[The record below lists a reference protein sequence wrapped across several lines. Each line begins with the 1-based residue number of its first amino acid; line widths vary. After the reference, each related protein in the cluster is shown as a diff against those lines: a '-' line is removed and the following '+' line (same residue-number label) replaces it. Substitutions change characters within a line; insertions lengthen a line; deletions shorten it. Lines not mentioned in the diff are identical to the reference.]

1 MTINTIV
8 WAETSELSHEVA
20 LKFTNA
26 TPNQSN
32 VYSSSFEGLTLNT
45 YTRSPNTLPSS
56 SPSGIANIVIVHLT
70 SNELSVVLEAQKYLD
85 SRKGIPIRVLTSEH
99 PLLEEAQTLGCQYV
113 NFNELTGEGRKNIL
127 KEAKKFE
134 ETLLNCFCKFDI
146 NGNGLISVDELM
158 KVSSELGHDLQADDA
173 KMIADSLD
181 ESKSH
186 SGNIS
191 FQGFK
196 KWWVMGKSDFHSFRR
211 LCKAEMSVNKLVKL
225 TSTHFNNYLHNLS
238 QESKTV
244 SQEELS
250 QNLNFNI
257 HSKQSFENGVGVF
270 FEVCSGND
278 ARDVINSKPENVKN
292 SPFSVSLRVAF
303 ASNDDALGVASML
316 NDLVKPML
324 SSIPQLEQYMSL
336 GLELSFRN
344 NQKFLIVDVT
354 ISGLLLDMVQ
364 NNMSE
369 FNFSEMNVNASG
381 TFHVFSALKLDDL
394 LKDSVLDIIQK
405 ALHMKFHLNTKTFNL
420 RNALSAVIASL
431 TDSVEQG
438 FIPPQMQGY
447 MIFIKLA
454 SVLRNFNFDLAFDA
468 LELKNTFIDFM
479 VSKDTRDEETTV
491 DTKNR
496 LFGNECKVAKK
507 FDELREQYSEMKN
520 QVSQMKAMIPEELI
534 PFARSVD
541 LSKLE
546 FEIMVNN
553 QYLHSVFKST
563 LNFPSLNGI
572 RDDILG

>member
-8 WAETSELSHEVA
+8 WAETSELAHEVA

-26 TPNQSN
+26 HPNQSN
-32 VYSSSFEGLTLNT
+32 VYTSSFEGVVLNT
-45 YTRSPNTLPSS
+45 YTRSPCTLPLS

-70 SNELSVVLEAQKYLD
+70 TNESSAVLEAQKYLD
-85 SRKGIPIRVLTSEH
+85 SRKGIPIRVLTSLL
-99 PLLEEAQTLGCQYV
+99 PLLEEAQTLDCQYV
-113 NFNELTGEGRKNIL
+113 NVNELTGEGRVNIL

-238 QESKTV
+238 QESKSVT
-244 SQEELS
+244 QEELS
-250 QNLNFNI
+250 QNINFNI

-278 ARDVINSKPENVKN
+278 ARDVIHSQPENVKN
-292 SPFSVSLRVAF
+292 SPLAASFRVAF

-316 NDLVKPML
+316 NELVKPML
-324 SSIPQLEQYMSL
+324 SSIPQLEQFMSL
-336 GLELSFRN
+336 GLDFSFRS

-354 ISGLLLDMVQ
+354 ISGLLLDMMQ
-364 NNMSE
+364 NNMSA

-394 LKDSVLDIIQK
+394 LKDSVLDVIQK

-438 FIPPQMQGY
+438 LIPPQMQGY

-468 LELKNTFIDFM
+468 VELKNTFVDFM
-479 VSKDTRDEETTV
+479 VSKDTREGETTV

-496 LFGNECKVAKK
+496 LFGNDCKVAKK
-507 FDELREQYSEMKN
+507 FDELREQYSEMKD
-520 QVSQMKAMIPEELI
+520 QVSEMKAMIPEELI
-534 PFARSVD
+534 PFAKSVD

-553 QYLHSVFKST
+553 QNLHSVFKST
-563 LNFPSLNGI
+563 LSFPSLNAI